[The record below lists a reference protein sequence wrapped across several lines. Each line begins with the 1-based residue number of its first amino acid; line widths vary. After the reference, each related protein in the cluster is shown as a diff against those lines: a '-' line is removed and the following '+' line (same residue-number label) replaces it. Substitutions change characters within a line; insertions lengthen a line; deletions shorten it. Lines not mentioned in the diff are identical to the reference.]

1 MERFNDSYKIR
12 LVMIS
17 TNVLEILRKHI
28 INTIMSELNCKT
40 ETILLTKLKIFT
52 EYL

>member
-17 TNVLEILRKHI
+17 TNVLQILRKYI

-40 ETILLTKLKIFT
+40 VELKIFT